1 MIRFEHRSKLRPE
14 QVLQQLKRS
23 FGKGGLGLDL
33 KEETPTCVTFEG
45 GGGYVTASLCEDK
58 GETRVDIISQEWD
71 YHVKQFI
78 SNLR

>member
-1 MIRFEHRSKLRPE
+1 MIRLEHRSKLRPE
-14 QVLQQLKRS
+14 QVLQQLKRN

-33 KEETPTCVTFEG
+33 KEETPTCITFEG

-58 GETRVDIISQEWD
+58 GETRVDIIGQEWD